1 MPPPVPTSGQSLA
14 WTVLMAEE
22 GRDDLLFSRG
32 YTWEP
37 GAAESVAAL
46 GASAP
51 RNWISS
57 KGDQELLLGPLATQ
71 PPPFWDLQ

>member
-1 MPPPVPTSGQSLA
+1 M
-14 WTVLMAEE
+14 WIVLMAEE
-22 GRDDLLFSRG
+22 GRDDLLFSHG
-32 YTWEP
+32 CTWEP
-37 GAAESVAAL
+37 GAVESVAAL

-57 KGDQELLLGPLATQ
+57 KEDQELLLGPLATQ